1 MELKKEQAIIE
12 AMLFSSGREV
22 TTKEIMN
29 ILEIGSEDIEKI
41 MQNMKLKYESEDS
54 GIELIK
60 VEDSYQLC
68 TKKDLY
74 EYIYPL
80 FDNRTKPTISNAAI
94 ETLSIIAYNPKIT
107 RAQIEAIR
115 GVGSDG
121 TIYKLLEFGLI
132 EEAGRLDAPGRPTM
146 YKVTNQF
153 MKMFGISSL
162 DELPELP
169 RYKLDENEQIVIEE
183 ILEAPMP
190 EREDNSEELKEDE
203 VEKTSNLQASK
214 SEGIEDLPE
223 KLEKSETDLQEIKS
237 EETKEDKA
245 EN

>member
-1 MELKKEQAIIE
+1 MDLKKEQAIIE

-22 TTKEIMN
+22 TIKEIMN

-41 MQNMKLKYESEDS
+41 MQNMKLKYASEDS

-60 VEDSYQLC
+60 IEDAYQLC

-80 FDNRTKPTISNAAI
+80 FDNRAKPTISNAAL

-115 GVGSDG
+115 GVSSDG
-121 TIYKLLEFGLI
+121 TVYKLLEFGLI
-132 EEAGRLDAPGRPTM
+132 EEAGRLDAPGRPTT
-146 YKVTNQF
+146 YKVTNEF

-169 RYKLDENEQIVIEE
+169 RYKLDSNKQIVIDDIVNGELPDDTAELEIPSKNEE
-183 ILEAPMP
+183 IE
-190 EREDNSEELKEDE
+190 
-203 VEKTSNLQASK
+203 TSKK
-214 SEGIEDLPE
+214 S
-223 KLEKSETDLQEIKS
+223 
-237 EETKEDKA
+237 
-245 EN
+245 